1 MKRTMHRAEMGEQG
15 LPASKN
21 QWQNWGKKNQ
31 NLSTFMEYDPL
42 LTLSSCTVCAHF
54 VEAFFLVME
63 GGGKKAL
70 PDS

>member
-1 MKRTMHRAEMGEQG
+1 MAE
-15 LPASKN
+15 L
-21 QWQNWGKKNQ
+21 GKKNQ
-31 NLSTFMEYDPL
+31 NLSTFMEYDLL